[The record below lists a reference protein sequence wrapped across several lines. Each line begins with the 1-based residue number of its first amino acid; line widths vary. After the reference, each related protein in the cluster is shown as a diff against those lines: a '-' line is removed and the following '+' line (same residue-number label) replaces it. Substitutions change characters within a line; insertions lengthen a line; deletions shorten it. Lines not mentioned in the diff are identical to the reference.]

1 MMRNSSLYLL
11 AATALAPLLCGCGC
25 ANNLTDREPQDMK
38 KNNTFSFSYGQNAS
52 SSSSTSSSSTS
63 SSSDGRQ
70 EISLTGE
77 NGHAELAGDRIEV
90 KAGTVSVNGVSYG
103 AVPKGA
109 QVQYV
114 VTPNARTLFVAG
126 QPRNAKP

>member
-1 MMRNSSLYLL
+1 MRNSSLGLL
-11 AATALAPLLCGCGC
+11 TAALTTLICGCG
-25 ANNLTDREPQDMK
+25 NNLTDREPQDMK
-38 KNNTFSFSYGQNAS
+38 KTNAFSFSYGQNAS
-52 SSSSTSSSSTS
+52 SSSSTSSASSAF
-63 SSSDGRQ
+63 SSSDERQ

-103 AVPKGA
+103 TVPKGA

-114 VTPNARTLFVAG
+114 VTSNARTLFVGG

>member
-1 MMRNSSLYLL
+1 MMRNSSLGIL
-11 AATALAPLLCGCGC
+11 ATAALTTLLCGCP
-25 ANNLTDREPQDMK
+25 NNFTGREPHDMK
-38 KNNTFSFSYGQNAS
+38 KTNTFSFTYGQNAS
-52 SSSSTSSSSTS
+52 SSSSTSSASVSL
-63 SSSDGRQ
+63 SSDGRQ

-77 NGHAELAGDRIEV
+77 NGQAELAGDRIEV

-103 AVPKGA
+103 ILPKGA

-114 VTPNARTLFVAG
+114 VTSNARTLFVAG